1 MCNKGRRQSPVN
13 IDPTKLLFDPHLH
26 KLHIDKHK
34 VSTFI
39 NRRDSHWFCNL
50 FHLQVSG
57 TLFNTGQ
64 SLVFRV
70 DKDTKNHVN
79 ITGGPLDYRYQ
90 FEEIYI
96 HYGTDDGQGS
106 EHHVNG
112 YSFPGEVCLVKQSVF
127 QNHEIISLV

>member
-34 VSTFI
+34 VSIVWEISKLRHFI
-39 NRRDSHWFCNL
+39 SYYL
-50 FHLQVSG
+50 TQVSG

-112 YSFPGEVCLVKQSVF
+112 YSFPGEVS
-127 QNHEIISLV
+127 S